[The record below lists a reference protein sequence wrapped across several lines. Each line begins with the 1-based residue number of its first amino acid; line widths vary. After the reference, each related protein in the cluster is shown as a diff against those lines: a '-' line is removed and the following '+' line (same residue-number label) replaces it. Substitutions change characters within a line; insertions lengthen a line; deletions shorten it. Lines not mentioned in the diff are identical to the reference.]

1 MPNIDIPV
9 PDELAELMAAPKCID
24 LSLPPPKK
32 MSITLPSGGN
42 IQALHDLGKAIPTD
56 CSLSFSLMLQI
67 MPLLA
72 SMECVIK
79 ILKLIK
85 PLSDIISGLPAPP
98 SPKLLKDFADAV
110 ADLAPCFLSI
120 TPAGMIPF
128 VRDILLLI
136 IALLNCLI
144 GQLKTLVEL
153 MSGLTIQLADAEASG
168 NKDLAETIKCAQEN
182 STAALAHVMNGFGPV
197 GAVLDLLGPF
207 MAIAGVSAIQMPA
220 LGSDSDVESLNKTLA
235 TLQDLVNTLQQIVDA
250 LPGGDS

>member
-1 MPNIDIPV
+1 MPNIDVPV

-24 LSLPPPKK
+24 LRLPPPQKQK
-32 MSITLPSGGN
+32 ITLPSGGN
-42 IQALHDLGKAIPTD
+42 IQALHDLGKGIPTD

-85 PLSDIISGLPAPP
+85 PLSDIISNLPTPP

-128 VRDILLLI
+128 VRDILCLI
-136 IALLNCLI
+136 LALLRCLI
-144 GQLKTLVEL
+144 GQLKTLANVME
-153 MSGLTIQLADAEASG
+153 GLTLNLKAAEETG
-168 NKDLAETIKCAQEN
+168 NKDLAETIKCAQQN
-182 STAALAHVMNGFGPV
+182 SAASLQHLMNGFGPI
-197 GAVLDLLGPF
+197 GAVLELMSPF
-207 MAIAGVSAIQMPA
+207 MAIAGVDAIKLPA
-220 LGSDSDVESLNKTLA
+220 LGDAEDAEGINSTIQ
-235 TLQDLVNTLQQIVDA
+235 TLQGVVDTIQPICDA
-250 LPGGDS
+250 LGGCQ